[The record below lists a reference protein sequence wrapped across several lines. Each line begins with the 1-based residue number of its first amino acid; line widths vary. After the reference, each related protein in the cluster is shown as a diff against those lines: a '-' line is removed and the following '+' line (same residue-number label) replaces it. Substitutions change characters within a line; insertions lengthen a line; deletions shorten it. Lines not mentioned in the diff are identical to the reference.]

1 MMKRGKHSKVAEA
14 VTILFSLSFIS
25 APYSSFTD
33 MNADSVVHHIQ
44 YRAGHVSPSQEGVWK
59 MMAFILLQLAQ
70 QPSFD
75 VQD

>member
-1 MMKRGKHSKVAEA
+1 MKRGKHSKAAEA
-14 VTILFSLSFIS
+14 VTVLFSLSFIS
-25 APYSSFTD
+25 APPHSSFTD

-44 YRAGHVSPSQEGVWK
+44 CRAGHVSPSQEGVWK
-59 MMAFILLQLAQ
+59 MMAFILLQVAQ